1 MEINREIFKRR
12 NKRSNEILII
22 YLKNIHRI
30 RSKTPRAK
38 IRKKLFSC
46 KRPFQCL
53 NRIRSRFAQ
62 RLQVIESEKKSSQRN
77 ENKNG
82 LDANDI
88 LFNVK
93 LVQNILNQ
101 VENKINN
108 IQKKN
113 KELSNKN
120 KDIESQFI
128 SIIQSNERKNK
139 ELK

>member
-1 MEINREIFKRR
+1 MYIESGQKHQEQKL
-12 NKRSNEILII
+12 E
-22 YLKNIHRI
+22 KNY
-30 RSKTPRAK
+30 SPAK
-38 IRKKLFSC
+38 DPFSA
-46 KRPFQCL
+46 L
-53 NRIRSRFAQ
+53 
-62 RLQVIESEKKSSQRN
+62 IESEKKSSQRN

-101 VENKINN
+101 IENKINN

-128 SIIQSNERKNK
+128 SIIQSNEI
-139 ELK
+139 